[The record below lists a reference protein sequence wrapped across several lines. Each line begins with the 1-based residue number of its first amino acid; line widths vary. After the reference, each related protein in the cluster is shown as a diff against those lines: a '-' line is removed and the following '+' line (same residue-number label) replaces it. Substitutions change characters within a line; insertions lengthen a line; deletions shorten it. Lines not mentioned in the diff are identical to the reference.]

1 MRSKRR
7 QHSGEFKA
15 KVALAAIRGEKTVN
29 ELATEYGVHPVQITQ
44 WKRALQEEAPRL
56 FSSHR
61 GRQEKEE
68 EALKASLYQQIGQ
81 LKVELDWLKKK
92 LDVSVDRK
100 RQLIEEEH
108 PQLSV
113 RRQCA
118 LLGFSRSS
126 LYYRPQA
133 ESSENVQLMRLLD
146 EQYTATPFYGVR
158 RMTAWLRSQGYPVN
172 HKRVARLMQ
181 QMGIVA
187 IYAKPKLSQASA
199 GHTIYPYLL
208 RGVKIA
214 RVNQVWS
221 TDITYIRLHQGFVY
235 LVAVMDWFS
244 RYVLS
249 WALSVTLDGQFCREA
264 LLQALRHGVRPEI
277 FNTDQGGQFTR
288 SDFTG
293 LLKHEGIQI
302 SMDGRGRALDN
313 VFVERLWRTVK
324 YEEVYLKDY
333 TTVREA
339 RQGLGEYFTFY
350 NHQRLHQALG
360 YQTPAAVYR

>member
-1 MRSKRR
+1 MS
-7 QHSGEFKA
+7 
-15 KVALAAIRGEKTVN
+15 
-29 ELATEYGVHPVQITQ
+29 
-44 WKRALQEEAPRL
+44 
-56 FSSHR
+56 
-61 GRQEKEE
+61 
-68 EALKASLYQQIGQ
+68 
-81 LKVELDWLKKK
+81 VET
-92 LDVSVDRK
+92 K
-100 RQLIEEEH
+100 RQLIEEDH

-113 RRQCA
+113 RRQCV
-118 LLGFSRSS
+118 LVGLPRSS
-126 LYYRPQA
+126 LYYHPQG
-133 ESSENVQLMRLLD
+133 ESPENVQLMRLLD

-158 RMTAWLRSQGYPVN
+158 RMSAWLRSQGHAVN

-181 QMGIVA
+181 QMGIAA

-214 RVNQVWS
+214 RVNHVWS
-221 TDITYIRLHQGFVY
+221 SDITYIRLQQGFVY

-264 LLQALRHGVRPEI
+264 LLQALRHGARPEI
-277 FNTDQGGQFTR
+277 FNTDQGVQFTS
-288 SDFTG
+288 SDFTE

-313 VFVERLWRTVK
+313 VFVERLWRSVK

-333 TTVREA
+333 TSVREA
-339 RQGLGEYFTFY
+339 RQGLGEYFMFY
-350 NHQRLHQALG
+350 NHKRLHQALG
-360 YQTPAAVYR
+360 YQTPATIYT

>member
-1 MRSKRR
+1 MS
-7 QHSGEFKA
+7 
-15 KVALAAIRGEKTVN
+15 
-29 ELATEYGVHPVQITQ
+29 
-44 WKRALQEEAPRL
+44 
-56 FSSHR
+56 
-61 GRQEKEE
+61 
-68 EALKASLYQQIGQ
+68 
-81 LKVELDWLKKK
+81 VET
-92 LDVSVDRK
+92 K
-100 RQLIEEEH
+100 RQLIEEDH

-113 RRQCA
+113 RRQCV
-118 LLGFSRSS
+118 LVGLPRSS
-126 LYYRPQA
+126 LYYHPQG
-133 ESSENVQLMRLLD
+133 ESPENVQLMRLLD

-158 RMTAWLRSQGYPVN
+158 RMSAWLRSQGHAVN

-181 QMGIVA
+181 QMGIAA

-214 RVNQVWS
+214 RVNHVWS
-221 TDITYIRLHQGFVY
+221 SDITYIRLHQGFVY

-264 LLQALRHGVRPEI
+264 LLQALRHGARPEI
-277 FNTDQGGQFTR
+277 FNTDQGVQFTS
-288 SDFTG
+288 SDFTE

-313 VFVERLWRTVK
+313 VFVERLWRSVK

-333 TTVREA
+333 TSVREA
-339 RQGLGEYFTFY
+339 RQGLGEYFMFY
-350 NHQRLHQALG
+350 NHKRLHQALG
-360 YQTPAAVYR
+360 YQTPATIYT

>member
-1 MRSKRR
+1 MS
-7 QHSGEFKA
+7 
-15 KVALAAIRGEKTVN
+15 
-29 ELATEYGVHPVQITQ
+29 
-44 WKRALQEEAPRL
+44 
-56 FSSHR
+56 
-61 GRQEKEE
+61 
-68 EALKASLYQQIGQ
+68 
-81 LKVELDWLKKK
+81 VET
-92 LDVSVDRK
+92 K
-100 RQLIEEEH
+100 RQLIEEGH

-113 RRQCA
+113 RRQCV
-118 LLGFSRSS
+118 LVGLPRSS
-126 LYYRPQA
+126 LYYHPQG
-133 ESSENVQLMRLLD
+133 ESPENVQLMRLLD

-158 RMTAWLRSQGYPVN
+158 RMSAWLRSQGHAVN

-181 QMGIVA
+181 QMGIAA
-187 IYAKPKLSQASA
+187 IYAKPKLSQATA

-208 RGVKIA
+208 RGVKVT
-214 RVNQVWS
+214 RVHHVWS
-221 TDITYIRLHQGFVY
+221 TDITSIRLHQGFVY
-235 LVAVMDWFS
+235 LVAVMDWFR

-264 LLQALRHGVRPEI
+264 LRQALHHGARPEI
-277 FNTDQGGQFTR
+277 FNTDHGVQFTS

-339 RQGLGEYFTFY
+339 RQGLDQYFTFY
-350 NHQRLHQALG
+350 NHERLHQALG
-360 YQTPAAVYR
+360 YRTPAAVYY